1 VFPEESVVLVSALRA
16 LDKILR
22 GDATRLAELQT
33 GRLDISLRQIVPV
46 LLLLAALYG
55 AAMGLFGTLHLGQ
68 PQLFVNLLK
77 VPCLFLFTLLVTF
90 PSLCVFNILV
100 GSRLST
106 RTLLNM
112 FVVSLGVM
120 IVVLASLA
128 PILVFFTL
136 STRSHPFMVLLNAL
150 LVLIAAAWSRSFL
163 VQTLHG
169 LLLAEE
175 SITASHPGAGRP
187 EPGAPTELQFEDTP
201 TTSPPDAGTPHSP
214 PEPTHFAGH
223 GDPASTTTGPSAVVM
238 TSPPTGVPPAAPARR
253 LAVARSPAPSPAR
266 SGGELSSPVAKVR
279 GVLRTWLFIF
289 VAVGL
294 QMTWILGP
302 LVGNPQGDFVWFH
315 PSGEGNFLQGFW
327 TVLTSLFG

>member
-1 VFPEESVVLVSALRA
+1 MVVSALRA
-16 LDKILR
+16 LDRILR
-22 GDATRLAELQT
+22 GDATRLAELKT
-33 GRLDISLRQIVPV
+33 GQLDIPLRQIVPILV
-46 LLLLAALYG
+46 LLAALYG

-136 STRSHPFMVLLNAL
+136 STRSHPFMVLLNTL
-150 LVLIAAAWSRSFL
+150 LVLIAAAWGRSFL
-163 VQTLHG
+163 AQTLHG
-169 LLLAEE
+169 LLLSDA
-175 SITASHPGAGRP
+175 SITCAGEVAGRP
-187 EPGAPTELQFEDTP
+187 EQGPPTELQFEETP
-201 TTSPPDAGTPHSP
+201 AAVMPSPVTPHAPS
-214 PEPTHFAGH
+214 EPTHTASLA
-223 GDPASTTTGPSAVVM
+223 DPTPASSTGPSGAVVA
-238 TSPPTGVPPAAPARR
+238 PPPVAAPGPAPVRR
-253 LAVARSPAPSPAR
+253 SAVARSAAPSAPH
-266 SGGELSSPVAKVR
+266 SGELSTPVAKVK
-279 GVLRTWLFIF
+279 GVLRTWLFLF

-315 PSGEGNFLQGFW
+315 PPGEGNFLQGFW

>member
-1 VFPEESVVLVSALRA
+1 MFVSALRA
-16 LDKILR
+16 LDQILR
-22 GDATRLAELQT
+22 GDATRLAELKT
-33 GRLDISLRQIVPV
+33 GQLDIPLRQIVPV
-46 LLLLAALYG
+46 LVLLAALYG

-68 PQLFVNLLK
+68 PQLVINLIK

-136 STRSHPFMVLLNAL
+136 STRSHPFMVLLNGL
-150 LVLIAAAWSRSFL
+150 NVLIAAAWGRSFL

-175 SITASHPGAGRP
+175 SITAASAGVERP
-187 EPGAPTELQFEDTP
+187 EPGPPTELQFEDTP
-201 TTSPPDAGTPHSP
+201 ATSPPDAGQPQP
-214 PEPTHFAGH
+214 PAEPTHTAGH
-223 GDPASTTTGPSAVVM
+223 GDPTTTTTGPSAAVENSV
-238 TSPPTGVPPAAPARR
+238 PTGAPPAAPARR
-253 LAVARSPAPSPAR
+253 SAVARSAAPSSAR
-266 SGGELSSPVAKVR
+266 SGNELSSPGAKVR
-279 GVLRTWLFIF
+279 GVLRTWLCIF
-289 VAVGL
+289 VGVAL

-302 LVGNPQGDFVWFH
+302 LVGNPQGEFLWFH
-315 PSGEGNFLQGFW
+315 PPGEGNFLQAFW
-327 TVLTSLFG
+327 NVLTSLFG

>member
-1 VFPEESVVLVSALRA
+1 MLVSALRA

-136 STRSHPFMVLLNAL
+136 STRSHPFMVLLNGL
-150 LVLIAAAWSRSFL
+150 NVLIAAAWGRSFL

-175 SITASHPGAGRP
+175 SNTSASPGAGRP
-187 EPGAPTELQFEDTP
+187 EPGPPTELKFEETP
-201 TTSPPDAGTPHSP
+201 ATSPPDAVKTEAPA
-214 PEPTHFAGH
+214 EPTLSTGN
-223 GDPASTTTGPSAVVM
+223 GDPAPTTTGPSAAVVA
-238 TSPPTGVPPAAPARR
+238 PPSTGVPTSAPARR
-253 LAVARSPAPSPAR
+253 SAVARSPAPAPAR
-266 SGGELSSPVAKVR
+266 SGGEVLSPVAKVR

-315 PSGEGNFLQGFW
+315 PPGEGNFLQGFW